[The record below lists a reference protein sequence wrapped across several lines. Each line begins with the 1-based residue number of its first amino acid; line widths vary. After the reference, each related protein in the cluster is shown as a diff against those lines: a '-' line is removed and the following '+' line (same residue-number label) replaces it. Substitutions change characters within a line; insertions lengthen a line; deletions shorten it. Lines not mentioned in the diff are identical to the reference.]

1 MTESVAKGNFIA
13 KLDLFFE
20 SCILLGWKD
29 SIMTLQSLWRH
40 SGWSDDHRI
49 MQPCMNSVIEK
60 ILIHPSQVAWS
71 YSYTR
76 PGYTKKQQRSA
87 APKDWWTEDVSEL
100 DLDIFRSIISTI
112 RSTKKFPPAL
122 IGEALHVYA
131 FKHLPSPLE
140 FQEQAQSSSARTDD
154 ILNKHQR
161 VLEAIVSMIPTE
173 PGSVSAS
180 FLFRLLK
187 IACYVGAST
196 STKAELIRRSG
207 RQLDE
212 TTASDLLIPSTTD
225 PRFHDISTVAAV
237 LESFL
242 LQFHRHMPREETE
255 RMIMSMTKV
264 GRIYDDYL
272 QIIASDS
279 TLPVS
284 KFIELAESLPE
295 MAREEH
301 DGLYQAIDTYLKEHA
316 ELSKAERKRLCR
328 LIDCRK
334 LSPEARANAIAND
347 QLPLRTIVQLLFIEQ
362 ERVGGAG
369 GSKGAPAI
377 STLNEFSDAM
387 AAQDEARRFR
397 HGLEGGHRR
406 EEPAMGAITDN
417 TTVAPSPS
425 EPKIAKDERK
435 KKAEGLGEKCD
446 NKTK

>member
-60 ILIHPSQVAWS
+60 ILIHPSQVCVLNSASSSSLVLHGHGSLLQVAWS

-173 PGSVSAS
+173 PGSVSGS

-225 PRFHDISTVAAV
+225 PRSHDISTVTAV

-242 LQFHRHMPREETE
+242 LQFRRHMPREETE

-301 DGLYQAIDTYLKEHA
+301 DGLYQAIDTYLKV
-316 ELSKAERKRLCR
+316 SYIMQKQK
-328 LIDCRK
+328 
-334 LSPEARANAIAND
+334 
-347 QLPLRTIVQLLFIEQ
+347 
-362 ERVGGAG
+362 
-369 GSKGAPAI
+369 
-377 STLNEFSDAM
+377 
-387 AAQDEARRFR
+387 
-397 HGLEGGHRR
+397 
-406 EEPAMGAITDN
+406 
-417 TTVAPSPS
+417 
-425 EPKIAKDERK
+425 
-435 KKAEGLGEKCD
+435 
-446 NKTK
+446 